1 MAKKATLAV
10 LAGSSVTWFALAAHA
25 QDATTPGPV
34 TIPHPTVENLSIEWA
49 ITGDDNEDGVVSV
62 RFREAGESVWR
73 TGLPLRRVPAGS
85 AEGFS
90 WSNRH
95 AGSLFDLVPGTSY
108 EIELSLVDPDGGDST
123 QMVSAATRPIP
134 QAPPD
139 ATERPVTPAT
149 LASVIAD
156 AAPGDILLLAD
167 GTYAELDLQASGTP
181 DQPIVIRAENRGAA
195 IIDSEISLIG
205 RSHVFL
211 EGLTVNGRVRL
222 NDTVGMVVRECT
234 INTTGSGI
242 VAQGDGTED
251 SYFCDNRVIGSTP
264 FEDAA
269 LGANGDNIGE
279 GIQIAGPGTVICYN
293 YVRGFRDAISTMED
307 SEAVDQFSIDIYN
320 NDIEVGADDA
330 IEADFTMGNVRVM
343 RNRIRNSYVGISG
356 QPTLG
361 GPSYFIRN
369 VMLNVVYSPF
379 KLHRGSVGDVAF
391 HNTVVKSGD
400 AFACYA
406 GVTWSYALFRNN
418 LFIGGTGGGTY
429 GGYSNGSGRVAQ
441 LVDADSTCDFDF
453 DGYGSIGTGS
463 FTGSIGDVRFDG
475 LAELQSRTTEAHAVE
490 VDMSVFAAD
499 VTFPASGPFPE
510 LTAGDLRILDG
521 SAAVDRGTPLANVND
536 GFAGTAPDL
545 GAYEAGSLLPHYG
558 PRWDGPAAEC
568 GNGVREGTEECDDGN
583 RTSGDGCTAACERE
597 ATGVGGAGG
606 TGATPTCA
614 DDLTACAGAC
624 VDTSSDDDHCGA
636 CGSPCAARMTCV
648 ESSCECDAGYTDCGG
663 TCVDRAANPAH
674 CGECDLACGTNE
686 TCDGGECTCAGSL
699 TSCDGTCVDTT
710 SSADHC
716 GDCGNACESPLVCS
730 GGTCQDSCADSET
743 QCGQDCV
750 DTSSNLAHCGACDTA
765 CALPHA
771 TPECTDSTCR
781 IATCLD
787 GYVDLDEDPDNGCEY
802 ACVPD
807 GEESCND
814 LDDDCDGMADEGLS
828 CAPANPGGGGASSND
843 RSSRDDS
850 GCGCRL
856 AAPAH
861 PTRGWPLLLAAA
873 LWTRRRRSTRTS
885 QQRGDRKPR

>member
-1 MAKKATLAV
+1 MRLKASLAILTCSAANLV
-10 LAGSSVTWFALAAHA
+10 AFAAHA
-25 QDATTPGPV
+25 QDATTPGTV
-34 TIPHPTVENLSIEWA
+34 TTPHPTVENLSIEWA
-49 ITGDDNEDGVVSV
+49 ITGDDNENGVVSV
-62 RFREAGESVWR
+62 RFRAEGDSAWR
-73 TGLPLRRVPAGS
+73 TGLPLRRVPQGS

-95 AGSLFDLVPGTSY
+95 AGSLFDLLPGTSY

-123 QMVSAATRPIP
+123 QMVTAATRPIP
-134 QAPPD
+134 QVPAD

-149 LASVIAD
+149 IASVIAD

-167 GTYAELDLQASGTP
+167 GTYPELGLQASGTAS
-181 DQPIVIRAENRGAA
+181 QPIVIRAENRGAA
-195 IIDSEISLIG
+195 IIDSEVSLIG

-211 EGLTVNGRVRL
+211 EGLTINGRVRL

-269 LGANGDNIGE
+269 LGANGDNVGE
-279 GIQIAGPGTVICYN
+279 GIQVAGPGTVICYN

-307 SEAVDQFSIDIYN
+307 SEAIDQFSIDIYN

-343 RNRIRNSYVGISG
+343 RNRIRNSFVGISG

-406 GVTWSYALFRNN
+406 GVTWSQALFRNN

-429 GGYSNGSGRVAQ
+429 GGYGNGSGNVAQ
-441 LVDADSTCDFDF
+441 LADADDTCDFDF

-463 FTGSIGDVRFDG
+463 FAGRIGDARFDG
-475 LAELQSRTTEAHAVE
+475 LAELQSLTTEAHAVE
-490 VDMSVFAAD
+490 VDMSVFAAA

-510 LTAGDLRILDG
+510 LTNDDLRIADG
-521 SAAVDRGTPLANVND
+521 SAAVDQGTPLANVND

-568 GNGVREGTEECDDGN
+568 GNGVREGTEACDDGN
-583 RTSGDGCTAACERE
+583 QASGDGCTATCELE
-597 ATGVGGAGG
+597 ATGSGGAGG
-606 TGATPTCA
+606 TGNPPDCTGG
-614 DDLTACAGAC
+614 LTACSGTC
-624 VDTSSDDDHCGA
+624 VDTTSADDHCGG
-636 CGSPCAARMTCV
+636 CGNACAARMTCV
-648 ESSCECDAGYTDCGG
+648 DSSCECDTEYTECDGS
-663 TCVDRAANPAH
+663 CVDPATDPAH
-674 CGECDLACGTNE
+674 CGDCDVACDTNE
-686 TCDGGECTCAGSL
+686 NCEAGVCTCAGSL
-699 TSCDGTCVDTT
+699 TSCDGSCVDTN
-710 SSADHC
+710 SSATHC
-716 GDCGNACESPLVCS
+716 GECGNACEAPLVCS
-730 GGTCQDSCADSET
+730 GGACEDSCTDRET

-750 DTSSNLAHCGACDTA
+750 DTSSSVTHCGACDAA
-765 CALPHA
+765 CAPEHA
-771 TPECTDSTCR
+771 TGVCASSACAVEACH
-781 IATCLD
+781 D
-787 GYVDLDEDPDNGCEY
+787 GYVDLDEDPANGCEY

-807 GEESCND
+807 GDETCND
-814 LDDDCDGMADEGLS
+814 LDDDCDGVADEGLS
-828 CAPANPGGGGASSND
+828 CAPTGTGNGGASGND
-843 RSSRDDS
+843 RGSADDS
-850 GCGCRL
+850 GCGCRI
-856 AAPAH
+856 AAPVDAAL
-861 PTRGWPLLLAAA
+861 GWPLLLAAA
-873 LWTRRRRSTRTS
+873 LLARRRRSPRVS
-885 QQRGDRKPR
+885 ARGGDRGSR